1 LRRASWRQRL
11 EACAFKVDPL
21 CITCIDPANDDIN
34 EASIAGQVCKV
45 AHDEGIVDRPLQVA
59 VGALDRTVLMG
70 HAFVIA

>member
-1 LRRASWRQRL
+1 VSWRQRL

-21 CITCIDPANDDIN
+21 CITCIDPANDNIN

-45 AHDEGIVDRPLQVA
+45 ARAAHDEGIVDRPLQVA

-70 HAFVIA
+70 YAFVIA